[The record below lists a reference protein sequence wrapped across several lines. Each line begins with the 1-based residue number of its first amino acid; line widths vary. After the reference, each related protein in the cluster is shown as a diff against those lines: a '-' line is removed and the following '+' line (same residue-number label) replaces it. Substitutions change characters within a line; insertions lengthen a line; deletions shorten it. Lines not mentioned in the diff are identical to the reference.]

1 VTDTR
6 AERTDGAAL
15 PRIPDAG
22 QSTVPDVPFSLA
34 SPVLQGLVA
43 LAVYLA
49 FWLAVKARPLV
60 INPGR
65 AQVEQ
70 GGMDPNFYVWAL
82 RWWPYAI
89 AHGLN
94 PLHTTL
100 VGAPAGTSLAWVT
113 SIPPLALL
121 ASPIT
126 AAAGPV
132 VSYNLLMAVALPVS
146 AWAAFV
152 LCRRITG
159 RFWAALAGGAVYGFS
174 AYDTS
179 HFVAGQLNL
188 AVSLLLPLM
197 AYLMVL
203 RLEEKIGARMF
214 TGLLALAM
222 AIQFYL
228 FVETFADMTVVLA
241 IALVAGYVL
250 VGRSGRP
257 AMASLIRLTGLAY
270 LLAIAAAAPDL
281 WYMLGH
287 VPPGFSRSPVATSL
301 DLASLVR
308 PRLGHAFGLPW
319 LAHHGPKY
327 WNWARGGYVGIP
339 LLVLAAAQAA
349 LTWSSKVTRFLTIT
363 LVAVIVAAMGPQVLV
378 DGHRVLRLPW
388 QHLWFLPVVR
398 SGFPA
403 RLMVFGYLA
412 LAVIMA
418 IWLATPS
425 RVRSVQ
431 WVLSVGG
438 MRWLLA
444 LLAVAV
450 IAANFPHLV
459 LHGRPGLSA
468 FVASGAYRHDLT
480 PGSTIV
486 VVSTRRGNAGLLFE
500 AETGFYTRLAGGYV
514 NRAITHS
521 DLPPPVADLATGKL
535 TTREIQ
541 QFRSFVRTA
550 GVSAILVEAHSRRRW
565 RVIFARLG
573 LKHHAI
579 QGGMLYRTS

>member
-6 AERTDGAAL
+6 AERTEGAAL
-15 PRIPDAG
+15 PRIQEAG

-34 SPVLQGLVA
+34 SPVLQGL
-43 LAVYLA
+43 LAV
-49 FWLAVKARPLV
+49 WLAVKALPLV

-70 GGMDPNFYVWAL
+70 GGVDPNFYVWAL

-94 PLHTTL
+94 PRHTTL
-100 VGAPAGTSLAWVT
+100 VGAPAGASLAWTT

-179 HFVAGQLNL
+179 HLDAGQLNL

-203 RLEEKIGARMF
+203 RLEGRIGARMF

-250 VGRSGRP
+250 VGRSGRS

-270 LLAIAAAAPDL
+270 LLAIVAAAPDL

-308 PRLGHAFGLPW
+308 PRPGHAFGLTW
-319 LAHHGPKY
+319 LARHGPKY
-327 WNWARGGYVGIP
+327 WNWGIGGYVGIP

-349 LTWSSKVTRFLTIT
+349 VTWSSKLTRFLTVT
-363 LVAVIVAAMGPQVLV
+363 LVAVIGAAMGPQVLV

-388 QHLWFLPVVR
+388 QHLWFLPVVH
-398 SGFPA
+398 SAFPA

-418 IWLATPS
+418 IWLAGPS
-425 RVRSVQ
+425 KVRSVR
-431 WVLSVGG
+431 SVRE

-444 LLAVAV
+444 LLAVVV
-450 IAANFPHLV
+450 IAANFPQLV
-459 LHGRPGLSA
+459 LRGRPGLSA

-480 PGSTIV
+480 AGSTIV
-486 VVSTRRGNAGLLFE
+486 VVSTRTGNAGLLFE

-541 QFRSFVRTA
+541 QFRSFIRTA
-550 GVSAILVEAHSRRRW
+550 GYRRSWSRRTPG
-565 RVIFARLG
+565 A
-573 LKHHAI
+573 
-579 QGGMLYRTS
+579 GGGSSSPGWA